1 MTRTTMRSTVIG
13 WLVRGGLTLL
23 SWSSARAGTPVGVP
37 QAAPAVIAF
46 AQHREPL
53 WLAVQLLPILVAF
66 LFLVTGLGGRLRK
79 ACAHVAR
86 DNWFWTVTLFACAYL
101 ALAAMITAPLDY
113 YRDVVDLQAWG
124 HVPPTTASWMVNEA
138 VNLAGRLVITGLFVW
153 IPYALIAKS
162 PRRWWLYSTVALI
175 PVVFLVLVVM
185 PVFVAPLTTNY
196 KPLADQALAA
206 KIEALAARCGVTHIP
221 VFVGGD
227 DDTVVGLGPTNRIIL
242 DKDIFT
248 NETPDQVMFTVG
260 HELKHYVENDNWKA
274 LAIIA
279 GLMLAGFFLV
289 DRVGRAWIA
298 RGRRWFGFDDLAD
311 PASLPL
317 IVLLLSVFWLSASP
331 ALNLFTRHIEH
342 EADRFGL
349 ELTHENRAMGQLFAN
364 EITQHG
370 ETAEWDLFFLILRAT
385 HPSNADRV
393 RFANA
398 YHPWDEDK
406 SLTYGSVCRAA
417 TATVAIPASRRTE
430 R

>member
-1 MTRTTMRSTVIG
+1 MTRTTLRNTAIA
-13 WLVRGGLTLL
+13 WLVPGGLTLL
-23 SWSSARAGTPVGVP
+23 FWGSAHAGTPVAVP
-37 QAAPAVIAF
+37 QAASAVIAF

-53 WLAVQLLPILVAF
+53 WLAVQLLPILIAF
-66 LFLVTGLGGRLRK
+66 LVLVTGLAARLRT
-79 ACAHVAR
+79 ACAHVAH
-86 DNWFWTVTLFACAYL
+86 DNWFWTVTLFSCAYV
-101 ALAAMITAPLDY
+101 ALAATITVPLDF
-113 YRDVVDLQAWG
+113 YRDVIDLHAWG
-124 HVPPTTASWMVNEA
+124 HSPPTTAAWMVGEVVNFA
-138 VNLAGRLVITGLFVW
+138 VKLVITGLFVW

-162 PRRWWLYSTVALI
+162 PRRWWFYSTVALI
-175 PVVFLVLVVM
+175 PVVFLVLVAM

-196 KPLADQALAA
+196 KPLDNQTLAA
-206 KIEALAARCGVTHIP
+206 KIEALATRCGVAHIP
-221 VFVGGD
+221 VFVGGN

-248 NETPDQVMFTVG
+248 NETPDQVVFTVG
-260 HELKHYVENDNWKA
+260 HELKHYVEKDNWKA

-279 GLMLAGFFLV
+279 SLMLAGFFLV
-289 DRVGRAWIA
+289 DRAGRAWIA

-317 IVLLLSVFWLSASP
+317 IILLLSVFWLAASP

-349 ELTHENRAMGQLFAN
+349 ELTHENRAMGKLFAN

-370 ETAEWDLFFLILRAT
+370 ETAEWDPFFLVMRAT
-385 HPSNADRV
+385 HPSNADRI

-398 YHPWDEDK
+398 YHPWDEGK
-406 SLTYGSVCRAA
+406 PLTYGGVCRPAA
-417 TATVAIPASRRTE
+417 TAPIPASRRAE